1 MSVTEADLA
10 EVRAHMRQAV
20 QAEREPTR
28 AEVADLAALLD
39 SIAARQ
45 RRDAEGEAQGHAG

>member
-10 EVRAHMRQAV
+10 EVRAHMAERV
-20 QAEREPTR
+20 RAEREPTD
-28 AEVADLAALLD
+28 AEVADLAALFD

-45 RRDAEGEAQGHAG
+45 RRDEAEAQGHAG